1 MNDENLQKSFEA
13 ALQKTDE
20 LLPEPP
26 VNDYLGWK
34 RYVNKPSAAPPA
46 MPTDD
51 EFRAMDP
58 DSKRAF
64 RRSRKIY
71 HSKFGPLET
80 DYLNKVLSDAIN
92 LTASNYH
99 LGPGARPGIVLDGL
113 GTVGKSTIVMEIG
126 RKYEKLIR
134 KSLDLPDNL
143 PTGSAYIPV
152 AYISLPGNLSIKRFD
167 ARMVSYFNIPIPS
180 KSSDIWLSEQI
191 VTTARECG
199 TSLVIVDDVHF
210 VNMRSKD
217 GIAVNN
223 HFKYLASNISATFL
237 YAGIYLDKTLLMSEG
252 ASIENAHRSQTA
264 GRFKRYRIE
273 PYKKGSEPYASLIAT
288 FDSHLLL
295 MNQKKGDLY
304 ETFGDYIHDRTN
316 GFIGAI
322 SNLLRTAA
330 NLAID
335 NGTEKISKSLL
346 DSIRLD
352 EASENHRLTTPNKG
366 PRS

>member
-1 MNDENLQKSFEA
+1 MNDENLQKNFEA
-13 ALQKTDE
+13 ALLKTEE

-34 RYVNKPSAAPPA
+34 RYVDKPGATRPA

-51 EFRAMDP
+51 EFKAMDAE
-58 DSKRAF
+58 SKKSF
-64 RRSRKIY
+64 RRIRKIY
-71 HSKFGPLET
+71 HSKFGPIET
-80 DYLNKVLSDAIN
+80 DYLGQVLSDAIN
-92 LTASNYH
+92 LAAANYNMA
-99 LGPGARPGIVLDGL
+99 PGARPGIVLDGL

-126 RKYEKLIR
+126 KKYEKLIR
-134 KSLDLPDNL
+134 KSLNL
-143 PTGSAYIPV
+143 PHNLPNGSTFIPV

-180 KSSDIWLSEQI
+180 KSSDMWLSEQI
-191 VTTARECG
+191 ITTARECG

-210 VNMRSKD
+210 VNMRNKSGKE
-217 GIAVNN
+217 VNN
-223 HFKYLASNISATFL
+223 HFKYLASHISATFL

-252 ASIENAHRSQTA
+252 ASIEKAHRSQTA

-273 PYKKGSEPYASLIAT
+273 PFKKGSEPYASLIAT

-295 MNQKKGDLY
+295 MNQTIGDLY

-335 NGTEKISKSLL
+335 NGTERITKSLL
-346 DSIRLD
+346 DRVQLD
-352 EASENHRLTTPNKG
+352 EASENHRSTTPNK
-366 PRS
+366 S